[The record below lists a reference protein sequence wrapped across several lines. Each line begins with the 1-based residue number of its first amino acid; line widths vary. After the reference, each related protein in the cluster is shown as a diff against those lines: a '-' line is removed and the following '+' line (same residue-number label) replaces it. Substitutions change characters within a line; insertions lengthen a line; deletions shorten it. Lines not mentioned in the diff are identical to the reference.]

1 MCREERRSQLQ
12 AQYRFL
18 CECEACV
25 HDWPLYQDLKVV
37 DDEPVVSDSELEALK
52 HGNRDIAA
60 KIIPRLVENARELE
74 GSIPSRNLADNQEI
88 LKQCFAVLANKTS
101 LIVG

>member
-18 CECEACV
+18 CECEACL

-37 DDEPVVSDSELEALK
+37 DDESSFTDSELEALK
-52 HGNRDIAA
+52 HGNRDIAH
-60 KIIPRLVENARELE
+60 KIIPKLIKYAKELE
-74 GSIPSRNLADNQEI
+74 SSIPSRNLADNQEI
-88 LKQCFAVLANKTS
+88 LKQCFAILANKRTLS
-101 LIVG
+101 I